1 MGTKISRKKLWHNID
16 MLFGLAERL
25 ALLAS
30 QNPDAFMGRYTSIME
45 AVNKEERPMKK
56 GMTQGDKILFLL
68 RKGTHITKMDLMVHH
83 KIATPTARITELRQ
97 AGHDIKST
105 WKRCPID
112 GSEYVQ
118 YSLDEQ
124 KAVAA

>member
-1 MGTKISRKKLWHNID
+1 

-30 QNPDAFMGRYTSIME
+30 ENPQAFMARYTRVME

-56 GMTQGDKILFLL
+56 GMTQCDKILFLL
-68 RKGTHITKMDLMVHH
+68 RKGLSLTKIDLIVHH

-97 AGHDIKST
+97 AGHDIKAA
-105 WKRCPID
+105 WKRCPVD
-112 GSEYVQ
+112 GSEYVE
-118 YSLDEQ
+118 YSM
-124 KAVAA
+124 A